1 MSRIVVLGAGTPT
14 PTPARFGSSY
24 VVELNGQHLMFDCGP
39 AATHKLVKAGLWPTQ
54 IDHLFFTHH
63 HFDHDVD
70 YPCFLLCR
78 WDQGAGRENRLK
90 VFGPTLTESIT
101 EKLIGESGAFAHDW
115 KARVNHPVSQRVYVN
130 RGGTLP
136 RRPPEVEARD
146 VGPGKVCSGPDWEV
160 TAAPAEHVQPWL
172 DSLAYRLETE
182 SGSIV
187 FTGDTQPCDSVTELA
202 SGTDTLLCMCWDDQD
217 VMDEN
222 GEHVGQCGT
231 TGAAKM
237 ARDAG
242 VRRLVLVH
250 MGPGLSGSEAR
261 GKAEADVQAVFPGEV
276 VFSDE
281 LMSIPL

>member
-1 MSRIVVLGAGTPT
+1 M
-14 PTPARFGSSY
+14 
-24 VVELNGQHLMFDCGP
+24 
-39 AATHKLVKAGLWPTQ
+39 
-54 IDHLFFTHH
+54 
-63 HFDHDVD
+63 
-70 YPCFLLCR
+70 
-78 WDQGAGRENRLK
+78 
-90 VFGPTLTESIT
+90 
-101 EKLIGESGAFAHDW
+101 
-115 KARVNHPVSQRVYVN
+115 
-130 RGGTLP
+130 
-136 RRPPEVEARD
+136 
-146 VGPGKVCSGPDWEV
+146 
-160 TAAPAEHVQPWL
+160 QPWL
-172 DSLAYRLETE
+172 DSLAYRLESE

-202 SGTDTLLCMCWDDQD
+202 AGADTLLCMCWDDQD

-222 GEHVGQCGT
+222 GEHAGQCGT

-261 GKAEADVQAVFPGEV
+261 GKAEADVQAVFHGEV

>member
-1 MSRIVVLGAGTPT
+1 M
-14 PTPARFGSSY
+14 
-24 VVELNGQHLMFDCGP
+24 
-39 AATHKLVKAGLWPTQ
+39 
-54 IDHLFFTHH
+54 
-63 HFDHDVD
+63 
-70 YPCFLLCR
+70 
-78 WDQGAGRENRLK
+78 
-90 VFGPTLTESIT
+90 
-101 EKLIGESGAFAHDW
+101 
-115 KARVNHPVSQRVYVN
+115 
-130 RGGTLP
+130 
-136 RRPPEVEARD
+136 
-146 VGPGKVCSGPDWEV
+146 CSGRDWEV
-160 TAAPAEHVQPWL
+160 VAAPAEHVQPWL
-172 DSLAYRLETE
+172 DSLAYRLESE

-202 SGTDTLLCMCWDDQD
+202 SGADTLLCMCWDDQD

-231 TGAAKM
+231 TGAARM